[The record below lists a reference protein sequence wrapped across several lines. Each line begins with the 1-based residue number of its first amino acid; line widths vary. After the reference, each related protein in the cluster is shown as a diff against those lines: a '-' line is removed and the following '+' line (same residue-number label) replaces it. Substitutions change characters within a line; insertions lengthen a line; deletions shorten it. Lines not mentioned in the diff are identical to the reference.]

1 MASNNNFLRMSNAG
15 IQMGIAIG
23 GFAWLGHYIDEKNGF
38 ENKIFTVILALLGVA
53 IGLYIVIK
61 AVMNISKN
69 DGNDKK

>member
-1 MASNNNFLRMSNAG
+1 MASNNNFLKMSNVG

-23 GFAWLGHYIDEKNGF
+23 GFAWLGHYIDEKNGIK
-38 ENKIFTVILALLGVA
+38 NKTFTVILSLIGVA